1 MTPPAPSTDPAE
13 TGLTIGDVA
22 ERTGVGAPTLRMWE
36 SRHGFPVPRRL
47 ASGHRRYDTSTVET
61 VLDVQ
66 SRRAKGVRLDAAIA
80 EARAEAIHAAT
91 PASPSVYAELRQRH
105 PGLAVNRLKKSTLLG
120 LSWAIEDEFASMSQH
135 AYLFGAF
142 QRAQH
147 FESARPRWGELARTA
162 SGTFAFADFPANVD
176 DKISQVALPLD
187 HPLQRE
193 WAVVCDATDL
203 PVALTAWELPGQQS
217 VRDGDRIFESVW
229 TIDPPA
235 VRDAARVC
243 AAVAAQVGSV
253 AAPAA
258 VSALSRD
265 ARHGGADLRSV
276 TALFNRIVAYVDHAG
291 R

>member
-1 MTPPAPSTDPAE
+1 MTATGLAPVPADA
-13 TGLTIGDVA
+13 GLTIGDVV

-36 SRHGFPVPRRL
+36 SRHGFPVPHRL
-47 ASGHRRYDTSTVET
+47 ASGHRRYDESIVA
-61 VLDVQ
+61 VVRDVQ

-80 EARAEAIHAAT
+80 EAQAEAMNAAT
-91 PASPSVYAELRQRH
+91 PTSPSVYAELRQRH

-120 LSWAIEDEFASMSQH
+120 LSWAIEDEFAAMSQQ

-147 FESARPRWGELARTA
+147 YESARPRWTELAKTA
-162 SGTFAFADFPANVD
+162 AGTFAFADFAQNVD
-176 DKISQVALPLD
+176 GKVSQVALSLD

-217 VRDGDRIFESVW
+217 VRDSDRIFESVW

-243 AAVAAQVGSV
+243 ASVAAQVGS
-253 AAPAA
+253 AAGPAA

-265 ARHGGADLRSV
+265 ARHGGADLRAV